1 MRKNTTSTELLLSK
15 LERPIHISYISEY
28 ILRLPIEICQTKID
42 ELIKSDFLEESQ
54 YGKGYYVRKKM
65 K

>member
-1 MRKNTTSTELLLSK
+1 MRKNTAPTELLLSK